1 MLFRSNVVVVVSTR
15 RLVGKLSSSIHR
27 FTSLTLSITYRLPQR
42 QEKLE
47 SQYHCRLSEDEFPF
61 VKPPVH
67 LAGSPQSSGTGGAGG
82 AGGSGGTGGVR
93 AVSSFRTKCAAAAST
108 IPSPIKP
115 SKGVTAGALRTDT
128 QRVFI
133 FFVGGFTYSELR
145 LAHHMS
151 ETLNKD
157 VFVGGTSLLTP
168 TAFIESLRRLSKR

>member
-1 MLFRSNVVVVVSTR
+1 MLFRLNVVVVSSTR
-15 RLVGKLSSSIHR
+15 REVEQFDSSIH
-27 FTSLTLSITYRLPQR
+27 SLTLWITYRLPQQQ

-67 LAGSPQSSGTGGAGG
+67 LAGSPQSSGTGGTGG
-82 AGGSGGTGGVR
+82 AGGSGGTGGLR
-93 AVSSFRTKCAAAAST
+93 AVSSFRTKGAAAAST

-115 SKGVTAGALRTDT
+115 SKGVTAGALRTDN

-168 TAFIESLRRLSKR
+168 TAFIESLRRLSKKN